1 MDVAT
6 QDSGGRD
13 NPMLGSIVTSPQA
26 FQLANHVAKHS
37 TAWGSQILAGLFK
50 YCYRL
55 LSRPK
60 RFFLK
65 FQDLKFSFFVKTLKS
80 HVSTRFPS
88 ILHLRKWRQ
97 FLWYCL
103 WTKAYSRKFN
113 CPASTLFISLLNID
127 QSSLTPISLESIQTW
142 VLNHFDSPESFS
154 SLLQYHSINLLE
166 STVLPISSR
175 WPLRS

>member
-50 YCYRL
+50 CCYRL